1 MVISARAYA
10 DLRRVKI
17 GYQKVDVD
25 ITGLHSPR
33 ELIALVDSLPIP
45 TIVALDPEA
54 TLAYVNV
61 AMRNL
66 LGIPSDGSIFSEN
79 DPPYRLEIHGRKL
92 SKEETPLH
100 QAVRGEV
107 VNGETIEFECSNGER
122 FELLTFAQPIR
133 NADAQI
139 VGAVGNFTDVT
150 SVRRAERRST
160 ERLSFL
166 TTLGSRL
173 GDALSVESVFN
184 ELDRALVPRY
194 ATQLVM
200 VLEDDDGRVV
210 DLRGA
215 DEAES
220 WSGDAYLHLPMT
232 SRARTIGTMIVRK
245 REGFNA
251 EDGQLLH
258 EVARRAATAVQNAQ
272 LFEHNQTASKVF
284 QEALLPAK
292 LPKVHE
298 VLFDAVYA
306 AGDDRALIG
315 GDWYDAFELPDGRI
329 AVSIGDVT
337 GRGVIAA
344 ALMGKVR
351 QTISGLSFYET
362 DPVKLLDVAELAL
375 IRRYP
380 DSIVT
385 AVVGVLDP
393 ASGEFIYAT
402 AGHPPPFLRRADG
415 IVLRLPCHGLPLG
428 LRASDEDRSSVTFR
442 ILPGD
447 TLLLYTDGVTE
458 VEHDPVQGEMRVA
471 EALAAMP
478 ASYSHPAR
486 FLQRTLLPHGSPDDV
501 ALLSL
506 TYMPMHAHVPRRS
519 EVLEIKFDSRDVR
532 MARDLRVFIARYLR
546 AYGAQTA
553 DYNSAELVIGELLG
567 NAARHARGPIEIHIS
582 WNGEY
587 PVLSML
593 DQGPAYDPALAAP
606 MDVYNEGG
614 RGLFLVGL
622 LTRAFT
628 VTRLFGGVNE
638 TRVELDVPQRLSGVP
653 A

>member
-1 MVISARAYA
+1 MVISAHVCT
-10 DLRRVKI
+10 DLSRPKS
-17 GYQKVDVD
+17 GYDQGDVD

-33 ELIALVDSLPIP
+33 ELVALVDSLPIP
-45 TIVALDPEA
+45 TIVALDRHV
-54 TLAYVNV
+54 TLSYVNV
-61 AMRNL
+61 AMREL
-66 LGIPSDGSIFSEN
+66 LGMPSDTAIISGDEA
-79 DPPYRLEIHGRKL
+79 PYRLERHGREL
-92 SKEETPLH
+92 SKEEEPLH
-100 QAVRGEV
+100 RAARGDAVSGD
-107 VNGETIEFECSNGER
+107 TIDFICRSGDR
-122 FELLTFAQPIR
+122 FEVLSFAQPLR
-133 NADAQI
+133 NDDGGI
-139 VGAVGNFTDVT
+139 VGAVANFTDVT
-150 SVRRAERRST
+150 AVRRAERRSA
-160 ERLSFL
+160 ERLAFL
-166 TTLGSRL
+166 TALGSRL
-173 GDALSVESVFN
+173 GDALSVESVFS
-184 ELDRALVPRY
+184 ELERTLVPRY
-194 ATQLVM
+194 AIQLVIL
-200 VLEDDDGRVV
+200 LEDEEGRIVGV
-210 DLRGA
+210 RGA
-215 DEAES
+215 DAVEAWTGES
-220 WSGDAYLHLPMT
+220 YARLPMI
-232 SRARTIGTMIVRK
+232 SHGRAIGTLIVHK
-245 REGFNA
+245 RESFTA
-251 EDGQLLH
+251 DDQQLLH
-258 EVARRAATAVQNAQ
+258 EVARRAATAVHNAQ

-292 LPKVHE
+292 LPAIDE
-298 VLFDAVYA
+298 IRFDAVYA

-315 GDWYDAFELPDGRI
+315 GDWYDAFALPDGRI

-351 QTISGLSFYET
+351 QTISGLSFYES

-415 IVLRLPCHGLPLG
+415 TVLRLPCHGLPLG
-428 LRASDEDRSSVTFR
+428 LRANDEDRSSVTFR
-442 ILPGD
+442 VLPGD

-458 VEHDPVQGEMRVA
+458 VEHDPVQGEVRVA
-471 EALAAMP
+471 QALAAMP
-478 ASYSHPAR
+478 ADYEHPAR

-506 TYMPMHAHVPRRS
+506 TYEPAHLPRRND
-519 EVLEIKFDSRDVR
+519 VLEIKFDSRDVR
-532 MARDLRVFIARYLR
+532 MARDLRIFISRYLR
-546 AYGAQTA
+546 AYGSQTA

-582 WNGEY
+582 WNGEH

-593 DQGPAYDPALAAP
+593 DQGPAYDPELATP
-606 MDVYNEGG
+606 MDVYSEGG

-638 TRVELDVPQRLSGVP
+638 TRVELDVPQRLTGVP

>member
-1 MVISARAYA
+1 M
-10 DLRRVKI
+10 
-17 GYQKVDVD
+17 D

-33 ELIALVDSLPIP
+33 ELVALVDALPIP
-45 TIVALDPEA
+45 TIVALDPEV
-54 TLAYVNV
+54 TLAYVNA
-61 AMRNL
+61 AMREL
-66 LGIPSDGSIFSEN
+66 LGMPSDEGVFASE
-79 DPPYRLEIHGRKL
+79 DLPYRHEVHARAL
-92 SKEETPLH
+92 SKEEEPLFRAA
-100 QAVRGEV
+100 QGDAVI
-107 VNGETIEFECSNGER
+107 GETVEFICHGGAR
-122 FELLTFAQPIR
+122 FELLTFAQPLR
-133 NADAQI
+133 NEEGRI

-150 SVRRAERRST
+150 AVRRAERRSAD
-160 ERLSFL
+160 RLAFL
-166 TTLGSRL
+166 TALGSRL
-173 GDALSVESVFN
+173 GDALSVESVFS
-184 ELDRALVPRY
+184 ELERALVPRY

-200 VLEDDDGRVV
+200 LLADDDGRIFDV
-210 DLRGA
+210 RGA
-215 DEAES
+215 DSVEAWAGES
-220 WSGDAYLHLPMT
+220 YLHLSMV
-232 SRARTIGTMIVRK
+232 SHGRAIGTIIVCK

-251 EDGQLLH
+251 EDQQLLH

-292 LPKVHE
+292 LPSLDE
-298 VLFDAVYA
+298 VRFDAVYA

-315 GDWYDAFELPDGRI
+315 GDWYDAFQLPDGRI

-351 QTISGLSFYET
+351 QTISGLSFYES
-362 DPVKLLDVAELAL
+362 DPVKLLDTAELAL

-393 ASGEFIYAT
+393 VSGEFIYAT

-415 IVLRLPCHGLPLG
+415 TVLRLPCHGLPLG
-428 LRASDEDRSSVTFR
+428 LRESDEDHSSVTFR
-442 ILPGD
+442 VLPGD

-458 VEHDPVQGEMRVA
+458 VEHDPVQGEIRLA
-471 EALAAMP
+471 EALSAMP
-478 ASYSHPAR
+478 RTCEQPAH
-486 FLQRTLLPHGSPDDV
+486 FLQRTLLPHGSRDDV

-506 TYMPMHAHVPRRS
+506 TYIPVHAQRRN

-532 MARDLRVFIARYLR
+532 MARDLRIFMARYLR
-546 AYGAQTA
+546 AYGAETA

-582 WNGEY
+582 WNGAY

-593 DQGPAYDPALAAP
+593 DHGPAYDPALAAP

-614 RGLFLVGL
+614 RGLFLVAL

-638 TRVELDVPQRLSGVP
+638 TRVELDVPQKLAGVP

>member
-1 MVISARAYA
+1 MVISAHVNA
-10 DLRRVKI
+10 DLSRRKT
-17 GYQKVDVD
+17 GYEKSDVE

-33 ELIALVDSLPIP
+33 ELIVLVDRLPIP
-45 TIVALDPEA
+45 TIVALDPEVM
-54 TLAYVNV
+54 LAYVNLS
-61 AMRNL
+61 MREL
-66 LGIPSDGSIFSEN
+66 LGMPSEN
-79 DPPYRLEIHGRKL
+79 SICAADDMPYRLERHGRKL
-92 SKEETPLH
+92 SKEENPL
-100 QAVRGEV
+100 QRAVHGEEV
-107 VNGETIEFECSNGER
+107 KGETIEFVCHSGSR
-122 FELLTFAQPIR
+122 FELLTFAQPIQ
-133 NADAQI
+133 NDEGVI
-139 VGAVGNFTDVT
+139 VGAVGTFADVT
-150 SVRRAERRST
+150 AVRHAERRSA
-160 ERLSFL
+160 ERLAFL
-166 TTLGSRL
+166 TALGSRL
-173 GDALSVESVFN
+173 GDALSVESVFG
-184 ELDRALVPRY
+184 EMERALVPRHVN
-194 ATQLVM
+194 QLVM
-200 VLEDDDGRVV
+200 LLEDEDGRVFDV
-210 DLRGA
+210 RGA
-215 DEAES
+215 DGVEA
-220 WSGDAYLHLPMT
+220 WAGDSYVHLPMV
-232 SRARTIGTMIVRK
+232 SRSRTIGTMIVRK
-245 REGFNA
+245 RDGFTA
-251 EDGQLLH
+251 EDQQLLY

-292 LPKVHE
+292 LPSVDE
-298 VLFDAVYA
+298 VRFDAVYA

-351 QTISGLSFYET
+351 QTISGLSFYES
-362 DPVKLLDVAELAL
+362 DPVKLLDTAELAL

-393 ASGEFIYAT
+393 ASGEFVYAT
-402 AGHPPPFLRRADG
+402 AGHPPPFLRRTDG
-415 IVLRLPCHGLPLG
+415 TVLRLPCHGLPLG
-428 LRASDEDRSSVTFR
+428 LREGDEDRSSLTVR

-447 TLLLYTDGVTE
+447 TLLLYTDGLTE
-458 VEHDPVQGEMRVA
+458 VEHDPVQGEIRVA
-471 EALAAMP
+471 EALSAMP
-478 ASYSHPAR
+478 SSDEHPAR
-486 FLQRTLLPHGSPDDV
+486 FLQHALLPHGSPDDV

-506 TYMPMHAHVPRRS
+506 TYTPKHTQRRS

-532 MARDLRVFIARYLR
+532 MARDLRIFIARYLR

-567 NAARHARGPIEIHIS
+567 NAARHARGPIEIHVS

-593 DQGPAYDPALAAP
+593 DRGPAYDPALAAP
-606 MDVYNEGG
+606 MDVFSEGG

-638 TRVELDVPQRLSGVP
+638 TRVELDVRQRFAGVP